1 MSRDKIE
8 EMAYHCLVTGHDFA
22 KAIELLELPIK
33 PSFDLSYRSL
43 LGKLK
48 NGDILGKSD
57 LFTVDQVGDILR
69 AEMNAMR
76 TGYGDR
82 AFECYTDEDVIFDR
96 DLELMRRAV
105 VCIKCLTSANR
116 ALRDLSS
123 ARRWVSSLEPCGN

>member
-22 KAIELLELPIK
+22 KAIEPLELPIK

-76 TGYGDR
+76 TGYLTLLT
-82 AFECYTDEDVIFDR
+82 ALQI
-96 DLELMRRAV
+96 RRKLLCCEYSGGEEV
-105 VCIKCLTSANR
+105 GVTFYLNRSRCLN
-116 ALRDLSS
+116 
-123 ARRWVSSLEPCGN
+123 

>member
-8 EMAYHCLVTGHDFA
+8 EMAYHCLVTGNDFA
-22 KAIELLELPIK
+22 KAIELLELPIE

-48 NGDILGKSD
+48 NGDVLGKSD
-57 LFTVDQVGDILR
+57 LFTVEQIGDILR

-96 DLELMRRAV
+96 DLELMRRAA
-105 VCIKCLTSANR
+105 VCYRCLMSANR
-116 ALRDLSS
+116 ALRDLSN
-123 ARRWVSSLEPCGN
+123 ARRWVCSLETRG

>member
-22 KAIELLELPIK
+22 KAIELLELPIE

-48 NGDILGKSD
+48 NGAVLGKSD
-57 LFTVDQVGDILR
+57 LFAVEQVGNILR

-82 AFECYTDEDVIFDR
+82 AFECYTDEDAIFDR
-96 DLELMRRAV
+96 DLELMRRAA
-105 VCIKCLTSANR
+105 VCYRCLMSANR
-116 ALRDLSS
+116 ALRDLSN
-123 ARRWVSSLEPCGN
+123 ARRWVCSLETRG